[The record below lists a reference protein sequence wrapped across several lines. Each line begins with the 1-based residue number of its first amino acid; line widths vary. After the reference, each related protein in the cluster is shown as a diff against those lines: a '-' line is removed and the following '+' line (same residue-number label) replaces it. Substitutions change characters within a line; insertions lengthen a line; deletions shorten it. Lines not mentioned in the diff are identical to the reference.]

1 MFNRA
6 HVTWGRGLGKF
17 QPTTTWTSDTVPSQS
32 EFWAQGGPIR
42 HWRDQSWRMI
52 PDPAST
58 QLYSQKQWKKA
69 LGVMAT
75 TAADNSFCNCVTCC
89 AITIETIHKAQH
101 WKTRET
107 SAVQSCP
114 DEVRCI
120 FMVWYQN
127 GFAIESTA
135 TAWPPWIQNS
145 NIKSSVRWHEV
156 TRQIDIQHNTANKEI
171 FLRGMFHIAA
181 IINPIWILDVDLGAA
196 SSLFWYNPYSH
207 YWKETPL
214 YTHIP
219 QGFTIMDIR
228 WRSCLS
234 CLTSLWTKGF
244 DITKCLHGHPSFH
257 QCSRQSGMAGLF
269 PVAARSFPREPLGS
283 LHNWWNT
290 VTTSNVNLLGYR
302 QQFCAKRKST
312 KLSYLYL
319 HDSCLVRLKWPG
331 QKHLACQIHRKSVK
345 SNQKEQQHQHI
356 AHSHNCNPRSL
367 QFLICFIA
375 FHPDLFVETM

>member
-1 MFNRA
+1 
-6 HVTWGRGLGKF
+6 
-17 QPTTTWTSDTVPSQS
+17 
-32 EFWAQGGPIR
+32 
-42 HWRDQSWRMI
+42 
-52 PDPAST
+52 
-58 QLYSQKQWKKA
+58 
-69 LGVMAT
+69 MAT

-135 TAWPPWIQNS
+135 TDWPPWIQNS

-196 SSLFWYNPYSH
+196 SSLFWYNPCSH

-219 QGFTIMDIR
+219 QGLYNNGHSVTFV
-228 WRSCLS
+228 SVLS
-234 CLTSLWTKGF
+234 HFFMNQGLW
-244 DITKCLHGHPSFH
+244 HNQMSPWPSK
-257 QCSRQSGMAGLF
+257 F
-269 PVAARSFPREPLGS
+269 PS
-283 LHNWWNT
+283 
-290 VTTSNVNLLGYR
+290 
-302 QQFCAKRKST
+302 
-312 KLSYLYL
+312 
-319 HDSCLVRLKWPG
+319 
-331 QKHLACQIHRKSVK
+331 
-345 SNQKEQQHQHI
+345 
-356 AHSHNCNPRSL
+356 
-367 QFLICFIA
+367 
-375 FHPDLFVETM
+375 M